1 MCGIAGFFGTE
12 PSAWSAIEAMTAAL
26 RMRGPDAEHAVFWDG
41 DWKESQRHPVNGL
54 IHTRLSI
61 RDLRSVADQPMC
73 NAERD
78 IWISYNGE
86 VYGWEYDANLLQQM
100 GFTFNTRS
108 DTEFILNAYQAWG
121 IGALPRLRGKFAF
134 VILDLKKRKVYVVRD
149 RLGIKPVVYYH
160 QGRQFACG
168 SLVRSVL
175 PWVPTRER
183 RFAPASIDAYLAHR
197 YVPAPHTIYDR
208 IERLPAAHYM
218 CFDLDSGA
226 FEIQRYWDPTT
237 ARRDDGTFGE
247 YLHDAVRL
255 RTVSDRPLGLFLS
268 GGVDSAAVA
277 SVLAQAGQQHITAFT
292 AAFPGTAYDEAP
304 LAAKVADHLGLRH
317 ERLVIDESV
326 AGDFERII
334 ADLDEPFAD
343 PSSFPLWYLA
353 QLTTQ
358 RAKVV
363 LGGDGGDELLGGY
376 KRYAMHLRTS
386 WRDAVGMQ
394 VSMPHFGGG
403 EVPSR
408 RWKLADEARMSW
420 LAGYSLRFSGM
431 SPALRRFLQ
440 PGSLD
445 LADCYWQWPMTESS
459 MQRLTPLE
467 KLIAVDVAN
476 YLPEYVLR
484 KADLC
489 TMAHGLELRAPL
501 LDHMLYERLN
511 SMPLRSRF
519 TQPPK
524 QLLNEV
530 CSACQALDLWGQ
542 PKRGFNPPVDQW
554 LRGPLSFVLEGLA
567 ERLARLTDGQIARDR
582 SAALLENYSQRGSVK
597 AEQVLQLV
605 VLERSLSQLAVQNA
619 KIYHYETPRALE
631 VAL

>member
-1 MCGIAGFFGTE
+1 MCGIAGFFGRSVVE
-12 PSAWSAIEAMTAAL
+12 SGAIEAMTDAL
-26 RMRGPDAEHAVFWDG
+26 RKRGPDAEHAVFWDG
-41 DWKESQRHPVNGL
+41 GLRETQYQPLHGL

-61 RDLRSVADQPMC
+61 RDPRPVADQPMC
-73 NAERD
+73 NAKRD
-78 IWISYNGE
+78 VWICYNGE
-86 VYGWEYDANLLQQM
+86 VYGWEYDAQMLQKE
-100 GFTFNTRS
+100 GYRFNTRS

-121 IGALPRLRGKFAF
+121 MKALTRLRGKFAF
-134 VILDLKKRKVYVVRD
+134 VIVDLTKRKVFAVRD
-149 RLGIKPVVYYH
+149 RLGIKPLVYYYDRS
-160 QGRQFACG
+160 RQFACG

-175 PWVPTRER
+175 PYLPARER
-183 RFAPASIDAYLAHR
+183 RFSPASIDAYLAHR
-197 YVPAPHTIYDR
+197 YVPAPHSIYDR
-208 IERLPAAHYM
+208 IERLPAAHYLS
-218 CFDLDSGA
+218 FDLDSGA
-226 FEIQRYWDPTT
+226 LDIQCYWDPAT
-237 ARRDDGTFGE
+237 ARREDGTFSD
-247 YLHDAVRL
+247 YLQEAVHL

-277 SVLAQAGQQHITAFT
+277 SVLARAGQQHITAFT

-304 LAAKVADHLGLRH
+304 LAAKVANHLGLRH

-386 WRDAVGMQ
+386 WRDRIGLRVG
-394 VSMPHFGGG
+394 VPHFSGPD
-403 EVPSR
+403 VPRR
-408 RWKLADEARMSW
+408 RWKLADEARVPW
-420 LAGYSLRFSGM
+420 LMAYSLRFSGM
-431 SPALRRFLQ
+431 GPALRRFLQ
-440 PGSLD
+440 PGELD
-445 LADCYWQWPMTESS
+445 LADCYWQWPATEG
-459 MQRLTPLE
+459 LTPLE
-467 KLIAVDVAN
+467 KLISVDVAN

-511 SMPLRSRF
+511 SMPIQTRF
-519 TQPPK
+519 TTPPK

-554 LRGPLSFVLEGLA
+554 LRGPLAFVLEGLP

-582 SAALLENYSQRGSVK
+582 SAAMLAEYGKRGVVK

-605 VLERSLSQLAVQNA
+605 VLERSLNQLAIQNA
-619 KIYHYETPRALE
+619 TVYRHEMPRALE